1 MYLYIIC
8 AKTSNNN
15 LKTNKS
21 MKNLLEYLKDKLDNG
36 EINIRTA
43 AEKLCENGWTNYIDI
58 DKAKIL
64 LGK

>member
-1 MYLYIIC
+1 
-8 AKTSNNN
+8 
-15 LKTNKS
+15 